1 MMYQSTDCP
10 FIALLNFTPSI
21 KFSFLIMIFRY
32 INLDK
37 IEEFKEFLGTEDF
50 SSKRK
55 YSTERNITWHNV
67 RYIVK

>member
-10 FIALLNFTPSI
+10 FTELLNFTLPVN
-21 KFSFLIMIFRY
+21 FFFLIMIFRCM
-32 INLDK
+32 NLEK

-55 YSTERNITWHNV
+55 YSTERNIT
-67 RYIVK
+67 